1 MSISV
6 LFECLSYPSRLGYQA
21 DWDWDCAARN
31 LEPSYRAPAASLPY
45 LQRICQAFNETTQHT

>member
-21 DWDWDCAARN
+21 DWDWAARN
-31 LEPSYRAPAASLPY
+31 LEPSYRAPAVNLPY
-45 LQRICQAFNETTQHT
+45 LQRICQVCSETTQHT